1 MSKKFI
7 YLFLALLLPGLIFVF
22 LRKYGKNEFNIPV
35 YYETGV
41 TDAPAACGS
50 YSIPYRV
57 ADSVLQV
64 IRTANKP
71 ILVVTDSS
79 TDVKRNLSR
88 LKSEL
93 NDSFSVVFPESN
105 TRWASWL
112 DCAFLLQ
119 KPWTAVLIDAQ
130 GQIRGY
136 YSPTSREESDRLLV
150 EIRILLKQY

>member
-1 MSKKFI
+1 MSRKFI

-22 LRKYGKNEFNIPV
+22 LRKFGKNEFNIPV

-41 TDAPAACGS
+41 TDAPAVCGN
-50 YSIPYRV
+50 YPIPYRV
-57 ADSVLQV
+57 ADSVLGV

-71 ILVVTDSS
+71 MLVVVDSS
-79 TDVKRNLSR
+79 TDVKRNLAR

-93 NDSFSVVFPESN
+93 NDSFSVVFPESDS
-105 TRWASWL
+105 RWESWL

-119 KPWTAVLIDAQ
+119 KPWTTVLIDEQ

-136 YSPTSREESDRLLV
+136 YTPATREETDRLSAEL
-150 EIRILLKQY
+150 RILLKQY

>member
-1 MSKKFI
+1 MSRKFI

-22 LRKYGKNEFNIPV
+22 LRKFGKNEFNIPV
-35 YYETGV
+35 YYEAGV
-41 TDAPAACGS
+41 TDAPAPCGT
-50 YSIPYRV
+50 YPAPYRV

-71 ILVVTDSS
+71 MLVVTDTSS
-79 TDVKRNLSR
+79 EVKRNLDR

-93 NDSFSVVFPESN
+93 SNSFSIVFPESDK
-105 TRWASWL
+105 RWATWL
-112 DCAFLLQ
+112 DCAFILH
-119 KPWTAVLIDAQ
+119 KPWTAVLIDEQ

-136 YSPTSREESDRLLV
+136 YSPASREEADRMLV

>member
-1 MSKKFI
+1 MSRKFI

-22 LRKYGKNEFNIPV
+22 LRKFGKNEFNIPV
-35 YYETGV
+35 YYEAGV
-41 TDAPAACGS
+41 TDAPKPCGT
-50 YSIPYRV
+50 YPAPYRV

-71 ILVVTDSS
+71 MLVVTDTSS
-79 TDVKRNLSR
+79 DVKRNLDR

-93 NDSFSVVFPESN
+93 SNSFSIVFPESD
-105 TRWASWL
+105 TRWATWL
-112 DCAFLLQ
+112 DCAFILH
-119 KPWTAVLIDAQ
+119 KPWTAVLIDEQ

-136 YSPTSREESDRLLV
+136 YSPASREEADRMLV

>member
-1 MSKKFI
+1 MSRKFI

-41 TDAPAACGS
+41 TDAPAACG
-50 YSIPYRV
+50 YYPTPYRV
-57 ADSVLQV
+57 VDSILQV
-64 IRTANKP
+64 IHTANKP
-71 ILVVTDSS
+71 ILVVADSS

-93 NDSFSVVFPESN
+93 NDSFSVVFPESDS
-105 TRWASWL
+105 RWASWL

-119 KPWTAVLIDAQ
+119 KPWTAVLIDEQ

-136 YSPTSREESDRLLV
+136 YSPASREESDRLLV
-150 EIRILLKQY
+150 EVRILLKQY